1 MKTRPR
7 HMKKYTPRRRRSNK
21 MLQRQQLQDF
31 EHLLNMDL
39 SSFLILSEEG
49 TQKQREHARTKM
61 SSDLRKYGAELEA
74 IGRDLG
80 EGFPELITNYLKTMR
95 QIAQNAS
102 GPIDSA
108 IVNEFRKKALQLKN
122 KAA

>member
-1 MKTRPR
+1 MKSGSR

-21 MLQRQQLQDF
+21 DLQKQQLKDF

-39 SSFLILSEEG
+39 STYILLYQEG
-49 TQKQREHARTKM
+49 NKRQIERAREKL

-80 EGFPELITNYLKTMR
+80 EGFPELITNYLKTVHEITR
-95 QIAQNAS
+95 RGNGS
-102 GPIDSA
+102 IDSA
-108 IVNEFRKKALQLKN
+108 ILAEFQKRAVQLKT